1 MSNSNPIC
9 RSINEGHPP
18 TTAEWNEWELK
29 QAGPARR
36 SAVAPGTAPGVPD
49 PVPML
54 TQEQVQHH
62 AKWLYATVMML
73 VDALDREAWD
83 GRWTNRLMHAHTFA
97 RNTLEDAAKYQEPTD
112 AVALDVETNEEEGTS
127 PAEGQNPPQIIV
139 SGNGGQAG
147 EAEIHRSSGPD
158 SEG

>member
-1 MSNSNPIC
+1 
-9 RSINEGHPP
+9 
-18 TTAEWNEWELK
+18 
-29 QAGPARR
+29 
-36 SAVAPGTAPGVPD
+36 
-49 PVPML
+49 ML

-97 RNTLEDAAKYQEPTD
+97 KNTLEDAAKYQEPTD
-112 AVALDVETNEEEGTS
+112 AVALDVEANEEEGTS
-127 PAEGQNPPQIIV
+127 PAEGHNTPQIIV

-147 EAEIHRSSGPD
+147 EAEIHRSAGPT
-158 SEG
+158 S

>member
-1 MSNSNPIC
+1 
-9 RSINEGHPP
+9 
-18 TTAEWNEWELK
+18 
-29 QAGPARR
+29 
-36 SAVAPGTAPGVPD
+36 
-49 PVPML
+49 ML
-54 TQEQVQHH
+54 TPEQVQHQ
-62 AKWLYATVMML
+62 AKWLYTSVMLL

-97 RNTLEDAAKYQEPTD
+97 RNTLDDAAKWKEPSD
-112 AVALDVETNEEEGTS
+112 AVALDVATDETEETS
-127 PAEGQNPPQIIV
+127 PAEGHNPPQIIV

>member
-1 MSNSNPIC
+1 
-9 RSINEGHPP
+9 
-18 TTAEWNEWELK
+18 
-29 QAGPARR
+29 
-36 SAVAPGTAPGVPD
+36 
-49 PVPML
+49 ML

-62 AKWLYATVMML
+62 AKWLYTSVMLL

-97 RNTLEDAAKYQEPTD
+97 RNTLEDAAKWKEPSD
-112 AVALDVETNEEEGTS
+112 AVALDVEANEEEGTS

-147 EAEIHRSSGPD
+147 EAGIHRSAGPT
-158 SEG
+158 S